1 MNKQLQFYKAEYKD
15 RTVYYYYTE
24 SNIFVSRRCYLSAF
38 FILCGISTICFIL
51 TKWQMCKTDLQS
63 FWTYY
68 ELALNIVWL
77 FLIRFNFKNL
87 QTYSNHVQLLKKVRI
102 EYKDGNI
109 SELTNF

>member
-1 MNKQLQFYKAEYKD
+1 MNKQLQFYKAEYND
-15 RTVYYYYTE
+15 RTIYYYYTE
-24 SNIFVSRRCYLSAF
+24 SNIFVSRKCYLSAF
-38 FILCGISTICFIL
+38 FILFGIIFICFKVPSWVL
-51 TKWQMCKTDLQS
+51 YGVEKNFFNFLDL
-63 FWTYY
+63 F
-68 ELALNIVWL
+68 LVLLWL